1 MSTPMAN
8 DLLLTGLSYTGSEQI
23 LKSVMRTMSV
33 LTRSFLQWFVM
44 LQFHSPF
51 PVFQALHFF

>member
-23 LKSVMRTMSV
+23 LKSVRRTMSV
-33 LTRSFLQWFVM
+33 LARSL
-44 LQFHSPF
+44 L
-51 PVFQALHFF
+51 